1 MENYTIIGTW
11 RMSYEG
17 VAEGAK
23 LLAAGGSASDA
34 VELAVKITEN
44 EPLYKSVGFG
54 GLPNYEGLL
63 QLDAGWMCGDSLS
76 VGCATAVQ
84 EIANPISLARR
95 LSQER
100 FNCFLTA
107 DGAEAFASKKGLEK
121 KNMLT
126 ERALKTWSKRMKEI
140 SEKEISPYDGHDTV
154 GIAALDRH
162 GSIAVGVS
170 TSGLFMKHQG
180 RVGDSA
186 LPGCGFYADSSFGA
200 AAATG
205 LGEDL
210 MKRPL
215 SYEVVSLLQRGLP
228 LSHCMDEALFSFE
241 THLKQKFGR
250 AGAMSLVGID
260 SKGGWNIASN
270 CEFSFAAAG
279 SSLAPTV
286 FIANKENQKTVYAP
300 ASQDWLDAYAERIR
314 KPIS

>member
-1 MENYTIIGTW
+1 MSTYTIIGTW

-17 VAEGAK
+17 IVEGSK
-23 LLAAGGSASDA
+23 LLTAGGTASDA
-34 VELAVKITEN
+34 VELAIKITEN

-54 GLPNYEGLL
+54 GLPNYDGLL
-63 QLDAGWMCGDSLS
+63 QLDAAWMCGDTLA

-84 EIANPISLARR
+84 DIANPISLARR
-95 LSQER
+95 LSKER
-100 FNCFLTA
+100 FNCFLTG
-107 DGAEAFASKKGLEK
+107 DGAEAFASREGLEK

-126 ERALKTWSKRMKEI
+126 ERALKTWQNRLKEVM
-140 SEKEISPYDGHDTV
+140 ENEISPYDGHDTV
-154 GIAALDRH
+154 GIAALDIH

-170 TSGLFMKHQG
+170 TSGLFMKRHG

-215 SYEVVSLLQRGLP
+215 SYEIVAALQRGRNI
-228 LSHCMDEALFSFE
+228 SNCMDEALFSFE
-241 THLKQKFGR
+241 DYLRQKYGK

-260 SKGGWNIASN
+260 SKGGWNITTN
-270 CEFSFAAAG
+270 CEFSFAVAS
-279 SSLAPTV
+279 SSLSPTV
-286 FIANKENQKTVYAP
+286 FIANKENQQTVYAP
-300 ASQDWLDAYAERIR
+300 ASQEWMDAYATRIR
-314 KPIS
+314 KPIP